1 MDRNLNLPMSS
12 LGYGCYGLSGAYGAK
27 LSEDDMISVIR
38 KAYELGI
45 RYYDTSSSY
54 TGTEEILGKALK
66 SFRHEI
72 TIASKV
78 GVTEDNKINLSRE
91 FVKVACE
98 SSLRKLKT
106 DYLDI
111 YQIHFHDIN
120 TPIQETI
127 ETLEGLKK
135 EGKIRYYG
143 IGHLPIDKTIEY
155 LNHGDISFI
164 LAEMS
169 PANTFRYKE
178 LRYLQQKYDFNIIA
192 FSITGRG
199 ILSGTI
205 SQHTKFAD
213 TDLRNIDPLFKRA
226 RMISALRITEKL
238 KEIGLKYGKTPV
250 QVGISWTIK
259 NPGVIVGLTGP
270 TKVSHLEENSVALNW
285 SLDKAGIEEINQFI
299 EREEY
304 LLRKELYKEMEKI
317 INSPCTTFEKTYK
330 DLIYVLDHC
339 IENKFIKYEDGIEI
353 YMKIMRIKS
362 SDNEYYDKFNEIK
375 QQIRS
380 LVCYEV

>member
-1 MDRNLNLPMSS
+1 MNRNLNLSMSS
-12 LGYGCYGLSGAYGAK
+12 LGYGSYGLSGAYGAK
-27 LSEDDMISVIR
+27 LTEAEMISVIR

-54 TGTEEILGKALK
+54 TGTEEILGKALEP
-66 SFRHEI
+66 FRHEV

-78 GVTEDNKINLSRE
+78 GITEDNKTNLSRD
-91 FVKVACE
+91 FVKASCE
-98 SSLRKLKT
+98 SSLKKLKT

-127 ETLEGLKK
+127 EALENLKK

-155 LNHGDISFI
+155 LNYGDISFI

-169 PANTFRYKE
+169 PVNTFRYRE
-178 LRYLQQKYDFNIIA
+178 LRYLQQKYNFNIIA

-205 SQHTKFAD
+205 SPYTKFTN
-213 TDLRNIDPLFKRA
+213 TDLRNIDPLFRRA
-226 RMISALRITEKL
+226 RLISALRIAEKL
-238 KEIGLKYGKTPV
+238 KEIGLKYSKTPA
-250 QVGISWTIK
+250 QVAISWTIK
-259 NPGVIVGLTGP
+259 KPGVIVGLTGP
-270 TKVSHLEENSVALNW
+270 TKVSHLEENSAALNW
-285 SLDKAGIEEINQFI
+285 SLHKSAIEEINRFI

-304 LLRKELYKEMEKI
+304 ILRKELYEEIENI
-317 INSPCTTFEKTYK
+317 ITSPLSSDFEQSYK
-330 DLIYVLDHC
+330 DLIYVIEHS
-339 IENKFIKYEDGIEI
+339 IENRFINYEEGINLYMEI
-353 YMKIMRIKS
+353 VQIMNFDTKS
-362 SDNEYYDKFNEIK
+362 LEDVKEKLK
-375 QQIRS
+375 S
-380 LVCYEV
+380 LVNREVL